1 MDIIYIRIDLLK
13 QPDCSAFSFWFV
25 DFQTPDCYYCTMR
38 AGSVVEYIDRQKIVC
53 AVVLEVKKQKLRA
66 ITEANREV
74 SLSVKRLSH
83 QCDFCLDLSMGRD
96 KLILSLKE
104 IVGRRNALVD
114 QINVKELW
122 EILGAEKEW
131 IDLGTMTEFC
141 FPGNP
146 ISDNESAVVRAFFQ
160 DRLYFKFSHDRLF
173 PNSKEKVKLI
183 AKQAKEAERRNRTI
197 ETGSRYLKKALRQEP
212 GATVEDNPEVVEILK
227 SFYLFGKESPSC
239 ALAKSIIS
247 KAGVAEG
254 ESVFQFLIKVGVW
267 NKNENIDLLRNKIP
281 TDFSKEVL
289 EAAKNL
295 TNRKIDPGQMVSV
308 ENRRKDLTNLPLIT
322 IDGQST
328 LDFDDALSIEQE
340 GNHYILGVHIV
351 DVGHFIKKGDMVD
364 QEANRR
370 ASSIYMPDQKV
381 TMLPSSLAENL
392 CSLKL
397 GKARPAISMMAKIN
411 GLAEIVDVDFFP
423 SLISIKHQLTYKEV
437 NLMADQNREI
447 IILHDIAQKFRKKR
461 LSQRAVQITL
471 PEINIWINEDGEPS
485 LNKVNRESPGRML
498 VSELMIM
505 ANWQMAQFLAK
516 HNVSAIYRGQ
526 PEPRERLYNQD
537 GGTLFQNWM
546 QRKSLSRFVLS
557 SEPNPHSGLGL
568 DVYVTATSPIRKYF
582 DLITQRQLR
591 AILGFEVP
599 YSKQEIEHI
608 IQMLGQLTID
618 IIKMQNRR
626 NRYWLLKYLE
636 KKVGQKEEAVV
647 LYKRRDGYMAL
658 LGEYMIECQLPAP
671 PSLTLKPEDLVQ
683 VTIQHVNARND
694 NISIFIS

>member
-1 MDIIYIRIDLLK
+1 
-13 QPDCSAFSFWFV
+13 
-25 DFQTPDCYYCTMR
+25 MR

-53 AVVLEVKKQKLRA
+53 AVVLEVKKQKLRV

-141 FPGNP
+141 FQGNP
-146 ISDNESAVVRAFFQ
+146 IGDNESAVVRAFFQ
-160 DRLYFKFSHDRLF
+160 DRLYFKFNHDRLF

-197 ETGSRYLKKALRQEP
+197 DTGARWLKKALRCEP
-212 GATVEDNPEVVEILK
+212 SATVEDNSEIVEILK
-227 SFYLFGKESPSC
+227 SFYLFEKESPSY
-239 ALAKSIIS
+239 ALAKSIIR
-247 KAGVAEG
+247 KAGLVEG
-254 ESVFQFLIKVGVW
+254 ESVFQCLIKVGVW
-267 NKNENIDLLRNKIP
+267 NKNENIDLLRKKNP

-295 TNRKIDPGQMVSV
+295 TNRRIRPDQMASV
-308 ENRRKDLTNLPLIT
+308 ENHRKDLTNLPLIT

-340 GNHYILGVHIV
+340 GKHYILGVHIA
-351 DVGHFIKKGDMVD
+351 DVGHFIKKGDIVD

-370 ASSIYMPDQKV
+370 GSSIYMPDQKV
-381 TMLPSSLAENL
+381 TMLPLSLADNL

-397 GKARPAISMMAKIN
+397 GKIRPAISMMAKIN
-411 GLAEIVDVDFFP
+411 GLAEIIDVDFFP
-423 SLISIKHQLTYKEV
+423 SLISIKNQLTYQEV

-471 PEINIWINEDGEPS
+471 PEIDIWINEEGEPS
-485 LNKVNRESPGRML
+485 LNKTDRESPGRML

-505 ANWQMAQFLAK
+505 ANWLMAQFLAK
-516 HNVSAIYRGQ
+516 HNVPAIYRGQ
-526 PEPRERLYNQD
+526 PEPRERLYSKD

-557 SEPNPHSGLGL
+557 PEPNPHSGLGL

-582 DLITQRQLR
+582 DLITQRQFR
-591 AILGFEVP
+591 ATCGFEVP
-599 YSKQEIEHI
+599 YSKEEIEHI
-608 IQMLGQLTID
+608 IQMLGQLMID
-618 IIKMQNRR
+618 ITHMQNRR

-636 KKVGQKEEAVV
+636 KRVGQKEEAIV
-647 LYKRRDGYMAL
+647 LYKRRNGYMAL

-671 PSLTLKPEDLVQ
+671 SSITLRPEDRVQ
-683 VTIQHVNARND
+683 VTMQHVNARND
-694 NISIFIS
+694 IISVFIS

>member
-227 SFYLFGKESPSC
+227 SFYLFGKESPSY

-289 EAAKNL
+289 EVAKNL

-505 ANWQMAQFLAK
+505 ANWLMAQFLAK

-557 SEPNPHSGLGL
+557 PEPNPHSGLGL

-599 YSKQEIEHI
+599 YSKEEIEHI

-618 IIKMQNRR
+618 IVKMQNRR

-636 KKVGQKEEAVV
+636 KKVGQKEEAIV

-658 LGEYMIECQLPAP
+658 LGEYMIECQLPAL
-671 PSLTLKPEDLVQ
+671 PSITLKPEDLVQ

-694 NISIFIS
+694 TISIFIS

>member
-1 MDIIYIRIDLLK
+1 
-13 QPDCSAFSFWFV
+13 
-25 DFQTPDCYYCTMR
+25 MR

-53 AVVLEVKKQKLRA
+53 AVVLEVKKQKLRV

-114 QINVKELW
+114 QIKVKELW

-141 FPGNP
+141 FPGNS
-146 ISDNESAVVRAFFQ
+146 IGDNESAVVRAFFQ
-160 DRLYFKFSHDRLF
+160 DKLYFKFSHDRLF

-197 ETGSRYLKKALRQEP
+197 ETGSRYLKKALRLEP
-212 GATVEDNPEVVEILK
+212 GATVEDNSEVVEILK
-227 SFYLFGKESPSC
+227 SFYLFGKESPSY

-281 TDFSKEVL
+281 TDFSKEVFD
-289 EAAKNL
+289 AAKNL

-340 GNHYILGVHIV
+340 GNHYILGVHIA

-411 GLAEIVDVDFFP
+411 RLAEIVDVDFFP
-423 SLISIKHQLTYKEV
+423 SLISIKHQLTYQEV

-447 IILHDIAQKFRKKR
+447 IILHDIAQKFRTKR
-461 LSQRAVQITL
+461 LLQRAVQITL

-505 ANWQMAQFLAK
+505 ANWLMAQFLAK

-557 SEPNPHSGLGL
+557 PEPNPHSGLGL

-591 AILGFEVP
+591 AIFGFEVP
-599 YSKQEIEHI
+599 YSKEEIEHI
-608 IQMLGQLTID
+608 IQMLGQLMID
-618 IIKMQNRR
+618 IVKMQNRR

-636 KKVGQKEEAVV
+636 KKVGQKEEAIV

-694 NISIFIS
+694 TISIFIS

>member
-1 MDIIYIRIDLLK
+1 
-13 QPDCSAFSFWFV
+13 
-25 DFQTPDCYYCTMR
+25 MR
-38 AGSVVEYIDRQKIVC
+38 AGSVVEYIDHQKIVC
-53 AVVLEVKKQKLRA
+53 AVVLEVKKQKLRV

-83 QCDFCLDLSMGRD
+83 QCDFCLDLSIGRD

-114 QINVKELW
+114 QVNVKELW
-122 EILGAEKEW
+122 EILEAEKEW

-146 ISDNESAVVRAFFQ
+146 IGDNESAVVRAFFL
-160 DRLYFKFSHDRLF
+160 DRLYFKFNQNCFF

-183 AKQAKEAERRNRTI
+183 AKQAKEEEIRNRTI
-197 ETGSRYLKKALRQEP
+197 GTGARWLKKALSPKP
-212 GATVEDNPEVVEILK
+212 GATVEDNSEVVEILK
-227 SFYLFGKESPSC
+227 SFYLFGKESPSY
-239 ALAKSIIS
+239 ALAKSVIS
-247 KAGVAEG
+247 KAGLAEG
-254 ESVFQFLIKVGVW
+254 ESVFQFLIKAGVW
-267 NKNENIDLLRNKIP
+267 NKNENIDLLRKKIP

-289 EAAKNL
+289 DAAKNL
-295 TNRKIDPGQMVSV
+295 TNRKICPAQMVSV

-351 DVGHFIKKGDMVD
+351 DVGHFIKKGDVVD
-364 QEANRR
+364 LEANRR
-370 ASSIYMPDQKV
+370 VSSIYMPDQKV
-381 TMLPSSLAENL
+381 TMLPASLADNF

-397 GKARPAISMMAKIN
+397 GKIRPAISMMTKIN
-411 GLAEIVDVDFFP
+411 GLGEVVDVDFFP
-423 SLISIKHQLTYKEV
+423 SLISIKHQLTYQEV

-471 PEINIWINEDGEPS
+471 PEINIWINEKGEPS
-485 LNKVNRESPGRML
+485 LNKTDRESPGRML

-505 ANWQMAQFLAK
+505 ANWLMAQFLAK

-557 SEPNPHSGLGL
+557 PEPKPHSGLGL

-582 DLITQRQLR
+582 DLVTQRQLR
-591 AILGFEVP
+591 AIFGFEVP
-599 YSKQEIEHI
+599 YSKEEIEHI

-618 IIKMQNRR
+618 IANMQNRR

-636 KKVGQKEEAVV
+636 KKVGQKEEAIV
-647 LYKRRDGYMAL
+647 LYKRRNGYMAL
-658 LGEYMIECQLPAP
+658 LGEYMIECQLPAL
-671 PSLTLKPEDLVQ
+671 PSLKLKPEDLVQ

-694 NISIFIS
+694 TISIFIS